1 MTGLLVET
9 PLLDDPTIVDDRKQ
23 HHAPPRVREWM
34 AGGR

>member
-1 MTGLLVET
+1 VTELLVET
-9 PLLDDPTIVDDRKQ
+9 PLLDDPAIVDDRKR

>member
-1 MTGLLVET
+1 MTDSLIGT
-9 PLLDDPTIVDDRKQ
+9 PTFDDLAIVDDRRR